1 MNMNAMMAQAKKMQ
15 AEMEMAQAELSQKEF
30 KIEKQ
35 GVTVVVLGNKTIKS
49 INANEILVDPEDK
62 DILEDLIVIAINEAM
77 EKIDEVQ
84 AEGAPKMP
92 GGMPF

>member
-15 AEMEMAQAELSQKEF
+15 AEMEITQAELSKKEF

-35 GVTVVVLGNKTIKS
+35 GVTVIVLGNKIIKS
-49 INANEILVDPEDK
+49 INVNEILVDPEDK

-84 AEGAPKMP
+84 AEASPKMP